1 MSCLAHDKRFRSSFH
16 NIINELRNE
25 KRMPVEIIRSM
36 PNKCCTCNDEN
47 KETIETV
54 IMKEENQFMKLKN
67 LIERVNREKQTN
79 PKLILSLNRFENFIN
94 EHRSPT
100 PLLSESLS
108 VSKHKKNHSLSVDNS
123 SSSDSASEDESRIQN
138 SIKTRR
144 IVRSSSSD
152 ESSSSS
158 DDEDIMPMEITKSVV
173 RRGRQQNQKVQ
184 IPSKPIKNG
193 TFLFLPY
200 NTKNTTKGKKPD
212 PLVDVAKTLLLKR
225 FIGRNGHIAS
235 LEKQYGV
242 RINMITPKTSKQVM
256 NALEDAKKG
265 LENLTIRNQN
275 GSSTVSESHEGQWV
289 LVRSK
294 KPQKKTNPTDFE
306 QALDDLTNRWESC
319 LHIKK
324 RNGDEAD
331 NSNDSTR
338 KRQYLSNK

>member
-1 MSCLAHDKRFRSSFH
+1 
-16 NIINELRNE
+16 
-25 KRMPVEIIRSM
+25 MPVEIIRTM

-47 KETIETV
+47 KETIEPV
-54 IMKEENQFMKLKN
+54 IMKEENQFIKLKD

-79 PKLILSLNRFENFIN
+79 PKLILSLNRFENLIN
-94 EHRSPT
+94 EHRGPP

-108 VSKHKKNHSLSVDNS
+108 IPKQKKNHS
-123 SSSDSASEDESRIQN
+123 SSDSDSEDESKIKN
-138 SIKTRR
+138 SIKTRM
-144 IVRSSSSD
+144 IVDSSSSD
-152 ESSSSS
+152 GSSSSS
-158 DDEDIMPMEITKSVV
+158 DDEDITPMEITKSVV

-184 IPSKPIKNG
+184 KPSKPIKNG

-200 NTKNTTKGKKPD
+200 YTKTSMKGKKPD
-212 PLVDVAKTLLLKR
+212 PLVDVAKTLLLNR

-265 LENLTIRNQN
+265 LQKLTIRNQN
-275 GSSTVSESHEGQWV
+275 GSSTVPESQEGEWV

-294 KPQKKTNPTDFE
+294 KPQKQTNTTDFE

-331 NSNDSTR
+331 NSDDSTR
-338 KRQYLSNK
+338 KRQYLSKK